1 MKSATGMKRWNHWSG
16 SQKKRSDLVVVITII
31 SKNIVTTYCRAIVAG
46 EIVNI
51 RIPPSKIFNTTYK
64 RSTVT
69 DNNKKKEEKRRKK
82 KNEIERF
89 ARNFEEYYKISK
101 NTNICLFISM

>member
-1 MKSATGMKRWNHWSG
+1 MESLIRKPE
-16 SQKKRSDLVVVITII
+16 KKSDLVVVITII

-69 DNNKKKEEKRRKK
+69 DNNKKKRREKEKEEKR
-82 KNEIERF
+82 N
-89 ARNFEEYYKISK
+89 
-101 NTNICLFISM
+101 